1 MQVDSA
7 TLKAKFEELEQKAKN
22 KQIDRRSMEYQNTKK
37 AYQQSLEVADKN
49 ETYIKDLILP
59 LTSPSNTKTLV
70 DVVKFENKPTYGFIT
85 SRLSEQELFVRG
97 LELIATIRG
106 ANNNQSLQQCVPT
119 AQEFARLVR
128 ENT

>member
-1 MQVDSA
+1 MQEDFV

-22 KQIDRRSMEYQNTKK
+22 KQIDRRSMEYRNTKK
-37 AYQQSLEVADKN
+37 DYLQSLEVADKK

-59 LTSPSNTKTLV
+59 LTSPSNTETLV
-70 DVVKFENKPTYGFIT
+70 NVVKFENKPSSCIT
-85 SRLSEQELFVRG
+85 HRLSNQELFVRG

-119 AQEFARLVR
+119 AQEFVRLVQ